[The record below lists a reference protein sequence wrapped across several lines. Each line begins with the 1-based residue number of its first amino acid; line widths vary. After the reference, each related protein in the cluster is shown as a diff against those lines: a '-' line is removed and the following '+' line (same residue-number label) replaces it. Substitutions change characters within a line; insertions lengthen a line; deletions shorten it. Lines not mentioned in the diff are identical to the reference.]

1 MENDEEVT
9 GKLYVIAT
17 PIGNMEDITLRALRT
32 LTEIEVLASE
42 DTRHTRQI
50 FVRNNIALPPLYFPY
65 HERNEGSAAVRILSL
80 LAEGKQVGLTSNAGY
95 PGISDPGYVIISKAI
110 EQGYQVEVI
119 PGASTVPIALLKSGL
134 STSSYT
140 FKGFPPRKP
149 GKRGTF
155 IAMERD
161 LPHTMIYF
169 ESPHR
174 VGVFLKQAY
183 EVLGNRQAAVCVELT
198 KVFEQ
203 VTRGYLSDLAE
214 KFATAKI
221 KGEVAVVIAGNNPK
235 FARDE
240 ENDDEDEE

>member
-1 MENDEEVT
+1 MENDEEVV

-17 PIGNMEDITLRALRT
+17 PIGNMEDITLRALRIMA
-32 LTEIEVLASE
+32 EIQVLASE
-42 DTRHTRQI
+42 DTRHTRQL
-50 FVRNNIALPPLYFPY
+50 FVRHGIEMPPLYFPY
-65 HERNEGSAAVRILSL
+65 HERNEGSAAIRILSL
-80 LAEGKQVGLTSNAGY
+80 LAEGKMVGLTSNAGY

-110 EQGYQVEVI
+110 EAGYPVEVI

-140 FKGFPPRKP
+140 FKGFAPRKP

-155 IAMERD
+155 LAMERD
-161 LPHTMIYF
+161 LPHTMIFF

-174 VGVFLKQAY
+174 VGVFLQQAH

-198 KVFEQ
+198 KIFEQ
-203 VTRGYLSDLAE
+203 VTRGYLGDLAE

-235 FARDE
+235 FAK
-240 ENDDEDEE
+240 DEDEDDDT